1 MKLAWQ
7 GETTANG
14 VNYLGAS
21 RDFAYQNDILTHTLC
36 KNLIICNINNE
47 NICKLVKQ
55 S

>member
-7 GETTANG
+7 GKTTANG
-14 VNYLGAS
+14 VNCSGTS
-21 RDFAYQNDILTHTLC
+21 RDFANQNDILTHTLC
-36 KNLIICNINNE
+36 NNIITCNRNNE